1 MILGVTPPPAL
12 RFVVTGTENLRDVD
26 SKDLLSDFAGYAVPA
41 LRFKNVGCDFA
52 DPGMAVGR
60 TCRGPRRFHHMEVI
74 EIVADESVSARV
86 KPSFA
91 ARLDR
96 ASSLS

>member
-74 EIVADESVSARV
+74 EIVADEKRLSQGETFLCRQAR
-86 KPSFA
+86 
-91 ARLDR
+91 
-96 ASSLS
+96 